1 MPLGVS
7 SPLPCA
13 CSRPASPLAL
23 GCTSSDAVWNGRRRR
38 RHGGDREAF
47 VSGLPSAAAAAG
59 AVPASSGAA
68 DSAAAGCLAPA
79 GSVAAPAPQALSS
92 GDGAS

>member
-23 GCTSSDAVWNGRRRR
+23 GCTSSDAVWKGRRRR
-38 RHGGDREAF
+38 RHGGDQEA
-47 VSGLPSAAAAAG
+47 VVPGLSSAAAAAD
-59 AVPASSGAA
+59 AVPASSGPAE
-68 DSAAAGCLAPA
+68 SAAACCLAPA
-79 GSVAAPAPQALSS
+79 GCVAAPAPQALSS
-92 GDGAS
+92 RDGAS